1 MNTTNKILS
10 EISTG
15 ELFDKITILQIK
27 QDKIQDQ
34 DKQKIIITELASLN
48 ETLKSH
54 IKINTKLEKL
64 MNQLKNTNLKLWDI
78 EEGKR
83 ECERQKKFGD
93 KFIQLARNVYQ
104 ENDKRAKIKADINR
118 LTKSHIIEVKSYK
131 AY

>member
-54 IKINTKLEKL
+54 IKINTELEKL
-64 MNQLKNTNLKLWDI
+64 MNQLKNINLKLWDI

-104 ENDKRAKIKADINR
+104 ENDKRAQIKADINR
-118 LTKSHIIEVKSYK
+118 LTNSHIVEIKSYK